1 MTNRLGIIVICTLL
15 LIGCQT
21 KKTDL
26 KEVLKI
32 RDLNEIAADG
42 KLRVLIAHSATSY
55 FLYRGQTMGY
65 EYELLKRLAKNLNLE
80 LDLKVS
86 RNLDEMLDELKSG
99 NVDLVAHGLAVT
111 QERKEEVAFVDYL
124 YLTKQVLVQRKP
136 DNWRDLTIDNIK
148 EAMVQDPIELIGDT
162 VSVRKNSS
170 YFKRLL
176 NLSKEI
182 GGDIVIDPLEGALST
197 DEIIKQVVD
206 KKIKYTVADGNL
218 AGIHASQYPILDISV
233 PLSFSQR
240 IAWAVRKESPVLLEA
255 INSWIDREKKN
266 PDYYVIYNKYFEYKR
281 SFKRRVNSEF
291 YSLNKNQISA
301 YDRLI
306 KEYARE
312 LGWDWRLLASL
323 VYQESQFEPSD
334 SSWAGAKGLMQI
346 MPSTAQELGIKDR
359 ADPKESL
366 RGGTAYLEQLASNF
380 EQVRDS
386 VQRIKFA
393 MASYNCGYQHVKDAQ
408 SLAEIRGLDKYT
420 WDDNVD
426 KMILALSDPQ
436 HYNHKVVQYGYVRG
450 TEPYDYVEQI
460 FDRYKLYASI
470 VE

>member
-1 MTNRLGIIVICTLL
+1 MTNRLGIFVICAFLL
-15 LIGCQT
+15 FGCQT
-21 KKTDL
+21 KKSDS
-26 KEVLKI
+26 KKAVEI
-32 RDLNEIAADG
+32 RDLNEIVKDG
-42 KLRVLIAHSATSY
+42 KLRVLIAYSATSY

-86 RNLDEMLDELKSG
+86 RNLDDMLDELKNG

-136 DNWRDLTIDNIK
+136 DNWRNLTLDNIK
-148 EAMVQDPIELIGDT
+148 EAMIQDPIELIGDT

-170 YFKRLL
+170 YYKRLL

-182 GGDIVIDPLEGALST
+182 GGDIIIDSLKGGLST

-218 AGIHASQYPILDISV
+218 ARINASHYPILDVSV

-240 IAWAVRKESPVLLEA
+240 IAWAVRKDSPVLLEA
-255 INSWIDREKKN
+255 INSWINEEKKN
-266 PDYYVIYNKYFEYKR
+266 SDYYVIYNRYFENKR
-281 SFKRRVNSEF
+281 SFRRRAKSEF

-306 KEYARE
+306 KEYAQE

-346 MPSTAQELGIKDR
+346 MPSTAQELG
-359 ADPKESL
+359 
-366 RGGTAYLEQLASNF
+366 
-380 EQVRDS
+380 
-386 VQRIKFA
+386 
-393 MASYNCGYQHVKDAQ
+393 
-408 SLAEIRGLDKYT
+408 
-420 WDDNVD
+420 
-426 KMILALSDPQ
+426 
-436 HYNHKVVQYGYVRG
+436 
-450 TEPYDYVEQI
+450 
-460 FDRYKLYASI
+460 
-470 VE
+470 

>member
-1 MTNRLGIIVICTLL
+1 
-15 LIGCQT
+15 
-21 KKTDL
+21 
-26 KEVLKI
+26 
-32 RDLNEIAADG
+32 
-42 KLRVLIAHSATSY
+42 
-55 FLYRGQTMGY
+55 
-65 EYELLKRLAKNLNLE
+65 
-80 LDLKVS
+80 
-86 RNLDEMLDELKSG
+86 NLDDMLDELKNG

-111 QERKEEVAFVDYL
+111 QERKEEVAFADYL

-136 DNWRDLTIDNIK
+136 DNWRNLTLDNIK
-148 EAMVQDPIELIGDT
+148 EAMIQGPIELIGDT

-170 YFKRLL
+170 YYKRLL

-182 GGDIVIDPLEGALST
+182 GGDIIIDSLKGGLST

-218 AGIHASQYPILDISV
+218 ARINASHYPILDVSV

-240 IAWAVRKESPVLLEA
+240 IAWAVRKDSPILLEA
-255 INSWIDREKKN
+255 IISWINEEKKSS
-266 PDYYVIYNKYFEYKR
+266 DYYVVYNKYFENKR
-281 SFKRRVNSEF
+281 SFRRRAKSEF
-291 YSLNKNQISA
+291 YSLNKNQISP

-306 KEYARE
+306 KEYAQE

-323 VYQESQFEPSD
+323 VYQESQFEPND

-346 MPSTAQELGIKDR
+346 MPSTAQELGITDR
-359 ADPKESL
+359 GDPNESL
-366 RGGTAYLEQLASNF
+366 RGGTAYLEQLTGNF
-380 EQVRDS
+380 EQVKDS

-436 HYNHKVVQYGYVRG
+436 HYNHEAVRYGYVRG
-450 TEPYDYVEQI
+450 AEPYDYVVQI
-460 FDRYKLYASI
+460 FDRYKLYASL
-470 VE
+470 VD